1 MEQGNKKLYTQLVLF
16 IVVFA
21 VAFLG
26 TKYIMRQFKAKPNVE
41 IDESKKQ
48 K

>member
-1 MEQGNKKLYTQLVLF
+1 MEAENKKLIHQVIIF

-26 TKYIMRQFKAKPNVE
+26 TKYIMAQFKAKPSVE
-41 IDESKKQ
+41 IKESKK
-48 K
+48 

>member
-1 MEQGNKKLYTQLVLF
+1 MEQGNKKLFTQIMIF

-26 TKYIMRQFKAKPNVE
+26 TKYIMAQFKAKPSVE
-41 IDESKKQ
+41 INESKK
-48 K
+48 